1 LKWGAD
7 GIGSL
12 TMTVADWSL
21 EETGGESVLGK
32 ALVLHSGAD
41 DFRTQPDGAAGERIG
56 CE

>member
-1 LKWGAD
+1 
-7 GIGSL
+7 
-12 TMTVADWSL
+12 MTVADWSL